1 MSFRARAGG
10 AALAAALALSQL
22 ARADEPSDLEAALS
36 EPIVATASKSAEDE
50 STAPATTTTITAE
63 DLRRYGIHSL
73 DEALNYLSLGFIT
86 QNPLHAVDIG
96 ARGVSLTAD
105 FGNHV
110 LLLLNGH
117 AMNEQW
123 DGTAYFERGA
133 GIPMELIDH
142 IEVILGPGSVLYGA
156 NAMLGVINVVTKRA
170 AEYKGL
176 HLIGEVDM
184 FTAWRAAVGFGHEF
198 DLLGKP
204 AEITFQVE
212 YYRQF
217 GPHLDFAQESY
228 GDDSVTG
235 MPKRFTPDGSIAGVW
250 GGTIRNEYYTR
261 VPAGYLRF
269 IWGSWELDLH
279 AKAYKRATPYPSLF
293 NLFESDFDDSGTYEV
308 DRWITGDLKHRLA
321 LSSIAQLKSRLYGD
335 SYDYNETINS
345 SAAMDCL
352 PGQEN
357 GCHRVLLGVSR
368 WTGLEEQLSFDWLN
382 DSSLT
387 TLLGA
392 DGRIRFVGSK
402 TDVTDALTGNNP
414 GSIGAYQ
421 KTEYLIALYGQQ
433 TWRPVPWL
441 GLNLGARFDDD
452 QRFGTK
458 LSPRAAIAVTP
469 WKGGTLKG
477 IYSEAFRSPTA
488 YETSYADGVTQI
500 PTDHLRPE
508 TVRSVEGSMEQRFG
522 AHRILLGVFRSWW
535 EDMVLLNGVSQGIVD
550 AAVAAGQL
558 PIGSDPSSVVQY
570 QNVSSINN
578 FGFNGAFEGAALRRD
593 LRYGLNVTGAYA
605 RRTNPDGTTQ
615 PLSVAPQIYGNAHVS
630 YDLPGDW
637 PVLGLAAL
645 YVGRRPADRAFDGGF
660 TPTPY
665 APPQLELRATISG
678 QIPGIAGLSYR
689 VFADYAVAD
698 RNPYVVGPVQ
708 IATPAQPSAQL
719 SPVDQ
724 FRTTVGLQ
732 YDIR

>member
-1 MSFRARAGG
+1 M
-10 AALAAALALSQL
+10 ALSGL
-22 ARADEPSDLEAALS
+22 ARADEPADLEAALS

-50 STAPATTTTITAE
+50 STAPATTTTITSE

-96 ARGVSLTAD
+96 ARGVLLTAD

-117 AMNEQW
+117 SMNEQW
-123 DGTAYFERGA
+123 DGTAYYERGA

-156 NAMLGVINVVTKRA
+156 NAMLGVINVVTKHA
-170 AEYKGL
+170 AEYQGF
-176 HLIGEVDM
+176 HLIGEVDLL
-184 FTAWRAAVGFGHEF
+184 TAWRAAVGFGHEF

-204 AEITFQVE
+204 AEITFQAE

-217 GPHLDFAQESY
+217 GPSLHFAPENY
-228 GDDSVTG
+228 GNDSVTG
-235 MPKRFTPDGSIAGVW
+235 LPKRFSPDGSMAGVW
-250 GGTIRNEYYTR
+250 GGTIDNEYYTR
-261 VPAGYLRF
+261 VPAAYLRF
-269 IWGSWELDLH
+269 IWGAFELDLH
-279 AKAYKRATPYPSLF
+279 AKEYWRATPYPSLF
-293 NLFESDFDDSGTYEV
+293 NLFQSDFDDPGTYEI
-308 DRWITGDLKHRLA
+308 DRWITADLKHRWA

-335 SYDYNETINS
+335 TYDYNERINS

-352 PGQEN
+352 DGQVN

-368 WTGLEEQLSFDWLN
+368 WTGLEEQLSFDWMN
-382 DSSLT
+382 DQSVT

-402 TDVTDALTGNNP
+402 TDVTDVVTGDNP
-414 GSIGAYQ
+414 GSIGAYE
-421 KTEYLIALYGQQ
+421 KTEYLVALYGQQ
-433 TWRPVPWL
+433 TWRPWSWL
-441 GLNLGARFDDD
+441 GLNIGARFDDD

-458 LSPRAAIAVTP
+458 LSPRAALAVTP
-469 WKGGTLKG
+469 WKGGTIKG
-477 IYSEAFRSPTA
+477 VYSEAFRSPTA
-488 YETSYADGVTQI
+488 YETSYADGVTQV
-500 PTDHLRPE
+500 PAVHLKPE
-508 TVRSVEGSMEQRFG
+508 TVRSIEASIEQRFG
-522 AHRILLGVFRSWW
+522 VHRILLGVFRSSW
-535 EDMVLLNGVSQGIVD
+535 EDMVLLEGISPDQV
-550 AAVAAGQL
+550 AAAIAAGQL
-558 PIGSDPSSVVQY
+558 SPEASSVVRY

-578 FGFNGAFEGAALRRD
+578 YGFNGGFEGAAFRRE

-615 PLSVAPQIYGNAHVS
+615 PLTVAPQVYGNAHVS

-637 PVLGLAAL
+637 PVIGVAGLF
-645 YVGRRPADRAFDGGF
+645 VGRRPADRAFDGGF
-660 TPTPY
+660 SPSPY
-665 APPQLELRATISG
+665 APAQVELRATISG

-689 VFADYAVAD
+689 MSADVAFAD
-698 RNPYVVGPVQ
+698 RNPYVAGPVQ
-708 IATPAQPSAQL
+708 AALPTQTSAQL

-724 FRTTVGLQ
+724 FRTTIGLQ
-732 YDIR
+732 YDLR